1 MQELSSALFK
11 NSAISRG
18 VSAEDLR
25 AVAERVR
32 EREAAGDIPPLQEA
46 ALPSAVIE
54 AADAP
59 ARGGIAGRRAHEGF
73 GATELTLSNGMRAR
87 WAPLRLSVTRFQGLP
102 ESGQLLPN

>member
-1 MQELSSALFK
+1 MIQKLSDICGCGLK
-11 NSAISRG
+11 NKLSRG

-25 AVAERVR
+25 AVALRVR

-59 ARGGIAGRRAHEGF
+59 ARGSIAGRRAHERF

-87 WAPLRLSVTRFQGLP
+87 WPPLQLSAVRV
-102 ESGQLLPN
+102 

>member
-1 MQELSSALFK
+1 MLKMSAV
-11 NSAISRG
+11 SRG

-25 AVAERVR
+25 AVAEHVR

-54 AADAP
+54 ATDAP
-59 ARGGIAGRRAHEGF
+59 ARGSIVGRRAHERF

-87 WAPLRLSVTRFQGLP
+87 LPLLTV
-102 ESGQLLPN
+102 NC

>member
-1 MQELSSALFK
+1 MLKMSAV
-11 NSAISRG
+11 SRG

-32 EREAAGDIPPLQEA
+32 AREAAGDIPPLQEA

-59 ARGGIAGRRAHEGF
+59 ARGSIVGRRAHERF

-87 WAPLRLSVTRFQGLP
+87 RPPDWMSVLRLLGKT
-102 ESGQLLPN
+102 